1 MTGEILENRVFI
13 CYESK
18 LYYMISGVYDAW
30 GNIRTEWK
38 FKKGHQAEA
47 VEKPDGTV
55 IIKFEP

>member
-1 MTGEILENRVFI
+1 
-13 CYESK
+13 
-18 LYYMISGVYDAW
+18 MISGVYDAW
-30 GNIRTEWK
+30 GNVRTEWK